1 MVDVQKGLSYKR
13 HKDEL
18 ETGAS
23 SDWSK
28 PEFELYIK
36 WVQNKASFLFSCAIY
51 APICSSQGL
60 EVTEPRDF
68 RVK

>member
-1 MVDVQKGLSYKR
+1 MVDVQRGLSYKG

-28 PEFELYIK
+28 PVFKLYIK
-36 WVQNKASFLFSCAIY
+36 WVQNKASSLFLCHLF
-51 APICSSQGL
+51 
-60 EVTEPRDF
+60 TNM
-68 RVK
+68 